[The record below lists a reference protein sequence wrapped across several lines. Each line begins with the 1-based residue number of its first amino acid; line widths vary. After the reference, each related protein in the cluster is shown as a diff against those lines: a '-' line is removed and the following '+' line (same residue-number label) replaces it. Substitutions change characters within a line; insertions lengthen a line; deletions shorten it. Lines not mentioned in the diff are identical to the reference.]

1 MKKEICDFIYWLYK
15 NEIVVKNDEDY
26 INALYAEFDIEQ
38 KTSKKESE

>member
-15 NEIVVKNDEDY
+15 NGIVIKDDEDY

-38 KTSKKESE
+38 KTGKKES